1 MIRIEI
7 DRDILLFLRFAYFGN
22 SKDSFLAATT
32 RAYLDFNRTLRFLGM
47 PDEQRLEMRTWASK
61 FIKEAILKLLDRDK
75 LCQTDFD
82 SWHHRTC
89 DALID
94 CYLSNEILFTY
105 GHAQKWINMTFKYLY
120 MLEAV
125 PLDFVFPFLHV
136 PIDNIVLERAE
147 KQLGIS
153 RPSQVWSSWG
163 DYTFYLQYQD
173 NLRQKIDK
181 EAPLRWEFH
190 NWLDEIEK
198 G

>member
-1 MIRIEI
+1 
-7 DRDILLFLRFAYFGN
+7 
-22 SKDSFLAATT
+22 
-32 RAYLDFNRTLRFLGM
+32 M
-47 PDEQRLEMRTWASK
+47 PDEQRLEMRTRASK

-125 PLDFVFPFLHV
+125 PLDFVLPFLHI

-147 KQLGIS
+147 NSWASQDLLKYGVVREIT
-153 RPSQVWSSWG
+153 PSI
-163 DYTFYLQYQD
+163 F
-173 NLRQKIDK
+173 NIKI
-181 EAPLRWEFH
+181 
-190 NWLDEIEK
+190 I
-198 G
+198 